1 MPFFTKKSAVVEA
14 IQFTD
19 ASKDIACNFIQ
30 GDSWPDFDKQGN
42 PILHMP
48 TPEGVATA
56 SLGDWIIKE
65 VSGECYPCKPEVF
78 SQTYDAVKI
87 EKPENFIPPFTTT
100 GTPTQ
105 ITWSIKTGTG
115 TSTYPNGT
123 VFIKE

>member
-1 MPFFTKKSAVVEA
+1 MPFFKKKPVIIEA
-14 IQFTD
+14 IQFTN
-19 ASKDIACNFIQ
+19 ANKDVAFNFIQ
-30 GDSWPDFDKQGN
+30 GNRFADFDAEGN
-42 PILHMP
+42 PILKIQ
-48 TPEGVATA
+48 TLEGITTA
-56 SLGDWIIKE
+56 SLGDWIIKG
-65 VSGECYPCKPEVF
+65 VNGEYFPCKPEIF